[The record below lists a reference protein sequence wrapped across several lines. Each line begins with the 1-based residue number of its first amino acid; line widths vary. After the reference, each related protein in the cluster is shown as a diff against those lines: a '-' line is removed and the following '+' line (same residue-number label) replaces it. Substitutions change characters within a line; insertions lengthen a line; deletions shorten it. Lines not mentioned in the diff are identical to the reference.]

1 MLETLQQEKG
11 VYVVSRKKYLNT
23 IIPEEIKKLKKNN
36 VYNGH
41 VTGTTPFGV
50 FVQFNGCLTGMI
62 HKVNMNPNFKDKIE
76 NIKPGTT
83 IEFYVRDILKGNK
96 LILTQILRETL
107 WDKIRVGKVL
117 DGTVRDVKNFGAL
130 VSLDEE
136 TNGLIQNSYLQK
148 NSITLKEGE
157 KVKVKVVSV
166 IKDERKIYLNLDK
179 GE

>member
-1 MLETLQQEKG
+1 
-11 VYVVSRKKYLNT
+11 
-23 IIPEEIKKLKKNN
+23 
-36 VYNGH
+36 
-41 VTGTTPFGV
+41 
-50 FVQFNGCLTGMI
+50 
-62 HKVNMNPNFKDKIE
+62 
-76 NIKPGTT
+76 
-83 IEFYVRDILKGNK
+83 
-96 LILTQILRETL
+96 
-107 WDKIRVGKVL
+107 L